1 MGTYFSHDVTSSG
14 GGGGGGAVTVADG
27 ADVTQGSIADAAVTT
42 NSPGTISGKLR
53 GIVAILAS
61 VWNSVAGVFN
71 MNVAQFGGSAA
82 VTGTGASGA
91 GIPRVTISNDSS
103 LAANQSVNVNQV
115 AGAATGPTNPL
126 YVAATDGTNGPV
138 AVKAASTQAAA
149 ADKSLVVQLNPNQ
162 PNLATALNVALAAN
176 QSVNIAQAAGN
187 TLAVNAGISG
197 TGTQRVVQATANV
210 LNITQVTVPTTAG
223 GIALIA
229 ANANRI
235 KLRVTNTGTNP
246 VYVFTTSS
254 PTTANG
260 DFIPGIAGYP
270 WISRY
275 EGALWAIASG
285 GSQIVTVY
293 EESSQ

>member
-1 MGTYFSHDVTSSG
+1 MSYFSHDTTGG
-14 GGGGGGAVTVADG
+14 GGGGGGAVTIADG
-27 ADVTQGSIADAAVTT
+27 ADVALGATTDAAVTT
-42 NSPGTISGKLR
+42 NTTGTISGKLR

-61 VWNSVAGVFN
+61 VWNSVAGVLN
-71 MNVAQFGGSAA
+71 MNVAQFGGSAV

-115 AGAATGPTNPL
+115 AGAATGATNPL
-126 YVAATDGTNGPV
+126 YVAVADGTNGPA

-149 ADKSLVVQLNPNQ
+149 ADKSLVVQINPNQ
-162 PNLATALNVALAAN
+162 PNLTTPLNVALAAN
-176 QSVNIAQAAGN
+176 QSVNVAQIAGN
-187 TLAVNAGISG
+187 SVSVNAGISG

-223 GIALIA
+223 GIALIT

-254 PTTANG
+254 PTVLNG

-293 EESSQ
+293 EESSA